1 MFPSL
6 LWFSQ
11 STSAAAH
18 TPLRS
23 TSLASL
29 CVTRCSALFPF
40 LSPYQNPGSE
50 GFDPDLS
57 YLIFLLIS
65 NLIISSVCKV
75 RISSCLLCLLKP
87 FFLGVKCQV
96 AHTYTQSVESSLS
109 YWKRGLDD
117 DDKGYSIAFS
127 CGWSSSHRCVPL
139 GLRVTGL
146 ITQCLRRR
154 TDSVRTV
161 SMSSSFPINDSGD
174 SIYWHDIGNWR
185 APASE
190 RESFKS

>member
-1 MFPSL
+1 MIL
-6 LWFSQ
+6 LVHVCSCTH
-11 STSAAAH
+11 STPVH
-18 TPLRS
+18 QPCQFVCHKMLCPL
-23 TSLASL
+23 
-29 CVTRCSALFPF
+29 F
-40 LSPYQNPGSE
+40 LSSYPNPGSE
-50 GFDPDLS
+50 GFDPDS

-174 SIYWHDIGNWR
+174 SIYWHDIGN
-185 APASE
+185 
-190 RESFKS
+190 